1 MILRIP
7 IREGY
12 ENILAGP
19 EASVR
24 VVVRTEIVF
33 QKVSARLQDR
43 EQST

>member
-12 ENILAGP
+12 ENIIAGP

-24 VVVRTEIVF
+24 VIVRMELYSR
-33 QKVSARLQDR
+33 K
-43 EQST
+43 